1 MQKKIVQALLNKN
14 LRLSTAE
21 SFTAGNI
28 ASTIISVS
36 GASRVFYEG
45 LVCYNTQAKIDRLKV
60 EEKTVEEFGVVSEQ
74 VARQMIDG
82 LLATNN
88 CDIALSTTG
97 YADATQDGGAVG
109 LTYIAVGDK
118 SVTIVEENSFCG
130 TREQITSRATQR
142 ALEIL
147 LKFINE
153 RK

>member
-1 MQKKIVQALLNKN
+1 MQTKIVQALKSKN
-14 LRLSTAE
+14 LYLSTAE
-21 SFTAGNI
+21 SFTAGNV

-36 GASRVFYEG
+36 GASQVFYEG
-45 LVCYNTQAKIDRLKV
+45 LVCYNTQAKIDRLGV
-60 EEKTVEEFGVVSEQ
+60 SGQTVEEFSVVSSQ
-74 VARQMIDG
+74 VAKQMIEG
-82 LLATNN
+82 LLRTSR

-97 YADATQDGGAVG
+97 YAEACEEGLAG

-118 SVTIVEENSFCG
+118 DNVIVEENTFCG
-130 TREQITSRATQR
+130 TRKQITEKATQR